1 MKASDGTPTPSTI
14 DEYINAQPGKVKDL
28 LQKIRRTISET
39 APEATE
45 VISYKMPAYKYHG
58 MLVYFAAFKDH
69 CSLFPGS
76 KSVITKLAEELKTFE
91 VSKGTIR
98 FTIEHPLPLTL
109 IKKIVK
115 IRMKEN
121 LEKQMAKTSAL
132 GPKLNL

>member
-1 MKASDGTPTPSTI
+1 MKANEGTPTPLNI
-14 DEYINAQPGKVKDL
+14 DDYIKAQPEKFRSL

-39 APEATE
+39 APEASE

-76 KSVITKLAEELKTFE
+76 KSVINNMAEELKPFE

-98 FTIEHPLPLTL
+98 FTIEHPLPLPL

-115 IRMKEN
+115 TRMKEN
-121 LEKQMAKTSAL
+121 LEKKIAKTRA
-132 GPKLNL
+132 

>member
-1 MKASDGTPTPSTI
+1 MKASDGISTPLNI
-14 DEYINAQPGKVKDL
+14 DDYIKAQPGKVKDL

-69 CSLFPGS
+69 CSIFPGS
-76 KSVITKLAEELKTFE
+76 KSVINKLAEELKPFE

-98 FTIEHPLPLTL
+98 FTIEHPLPLPL

-115 IRMKEN
+115 TRMKEN
-121 LEKQMAKTSAL
+121 LEKKMAKTRA
-132 GPKLNL
+132 